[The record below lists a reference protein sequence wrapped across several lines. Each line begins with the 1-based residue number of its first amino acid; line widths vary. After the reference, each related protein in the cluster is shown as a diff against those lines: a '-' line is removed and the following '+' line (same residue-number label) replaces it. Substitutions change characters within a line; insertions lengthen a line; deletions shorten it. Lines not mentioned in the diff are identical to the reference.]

1 MGADVRDRVVAEV
14 GKVVVGRER
23 ETDLILTCLLAR
35 GHVLLEGVP
44 GVSKTLVA
52 NAFSRCLGLQ
62 FKRVQFTPDILPL
75 DIIGGFIFNLKD
87 REFEFRK
94 GPVFTNVL
102 LADEINR
109 APPKVQS
116 ALLESMQEF
125 QVTVEGRTE
134 KLPSPF
140 MVIATENPMEFEGVY
155 PLLEGQLDRFMVK
168 VTFGYPTPDVEAGIL
183 KRNLSSMDLSDV
195 TTVVTA
201 AELDSM
207 VREVDTVTVS
217 DEVIA
222 YLARMAE
229 ATRKESSLVL
239 GASPRAMVQLL
250 HCARARALLDGRKYV
265 TPHDVKTIA
274 SEVLTH
280 RLTVDRAAA
289 LKGVSRNPGGILTAI
304 LDRVEPPR

>member
-1 MGADVRDRVVAEV
+1 LGAEIRDKVVSEV
-14 GKVVVGRER
+14 SKVVVGREK
-23 ETDLILTCLLAR
+23 ETELILTCLLAK

-52 NAFSRCLGLQ
+52 NAFSKCLGLQ
-62 FKRVQFTPDILPL
+62 FRRVQFTPDILPL

-94 GPVFTNVL
+94 GPVFTNIL

-125 QVTVEGRTE
+125 QATVEGHTE

-140 MVIATENPMEFEGVY
+140 MVIATQNPMEFEGVY
-155 PLLEGQLDRFMVK
+155 PLPEGQLDRFMVK
-168 VTFGYPTPDVEAGIL
+168 VSFDYPSREVEANIL
-183 KRNLSSMDLSDV
+183 KRNLSSMDPNDV
-195 TTVVTA
+195 RTVVTA
-201 AELDSM
+201 AELDAVM
-207 VREVDTVTVS
+207 REVDDVTVS
-217 DEVIA
+217 DDILE

-229 ATRKESSLVL
+229 ATRKEGSLVL

-250 HCARARALLDGRKYV
+250 HCSRAKALLDGRRYV
-265 TPHDVKTIA
+265 TPNDIKTIA

-289 LKGVSRNPGGILTAI
+289 LKGVSRNPEAILTAI

>member
-1 MGADVRDRVVAEV
+1 LGAEIRDKVVREV
-14 GKVVVGRER
+14 GKVVVGREK
-23 ETDLILTCLLAR
+23 ETELILTCLLAK

-52 NAFSRCLGLQ
+52 NAFSKCMGLQ
-62 FKRVQFTPDILPL
+62 FRRVQFTPDILPL

-94 GPVFTNVL
+94 GPVFTNIL

-125 QVTVEGRTE
+125 QATVEGHTE

-140 MVIATENPMEFEGVY
+140 MVIATQNPMEFEGVY
-155 PLLEGQLDRFMVK
+155 PLPEGQLDRFMVK
-168 VTFGYPTPDVEAGIL
+168 VNFDYPSKEVEASIL
-183 KRNLSSMDLSDV
+183 KRNLSSMDLNDV
-195 TTVVTA
+195 KTVVTA
-201 AELDSM
+201 AELDAAI
-207 VREVDTVTVS
+207 REVDEVTVS
-217 DEVIA
+217 DDILA

-229 ATRKESSLVL
+229 ATRNEGSLVL

-250 HCARARALLDGRKYV
+250 HCSRAKALLDGRKYV
-265 TPHDVKTIA
+265 TPDDIKTIA

-289 LKGVSRNPGGILTAI
+289 LKGVSRNPEAILTAI